1 MEIIEKIKSIRVSNP
16 DNIMAKTIDL
26 ERLAALSPEDQV
38 KVARIIRSG
47 IDNAD
52 SQVGAYAMS
61 PDDYRT
67 FAWLLDPIVET
78 YHKVPNTFRQTA
90 DWNLKGEF
98 DLKSIDPSLGDISM
112 RVRVAR
118 NTTEFPL
125 PGSMTKEQR
134 VAFEERM
141 TQVFEPLI
149 ANPEFGGKYSSLTPG
164 SSYEITEEEYQALI
178 KAHKMFKNM
187 DNDPYLNSAGISGD
201 WPYGRGMYESQDG
214 NLIVWVNEEDQLRIV
229 SMSKGSDLSV
239 VFKNLKRLLTAIE
252 ESGLTFA
259 VSDKFGN
266 VTSCPSNIGTGMRAS
281 VHVALPNLVQ
291 NEDQLKSIAK
301 ANGLSARGTGGEH
314 TPYIDN
320 IVDIS
325 PRGRLGVT
333 EAQIL
338 RSLFDGIKQMLEAEA
353 SQPILA

>member
-1 MEIIEKIKSIRVSNP
+1 MDIIEKIKSIRVTNP

-26 ERLAALSPEDQV
+26 ERFAALSSEDQA
-38 KVARIIRSG
+38 KVSKIIRSG
-47 IDNAD
+47 IDNPD

-61 PDDYRT
+61 PQDYET
-67 FAWLLDPIVET
+67 FAWLLDPIVQT
-78 YHKVPNTFRQTA
+78 YHGVPDTFRQIA
-90 DWNLKGEF
+90 DWNLTGDF
-98 DLKSIDPSLGDISM
+98 DLKNIDPALADISM

-125 PGSMTKEQR
+125 PGSMTREQR

-141 TQVFEPLI
+141 ITVFETLI

-164 SSYEITEEEYQALI
+164 SSHEISEEQYQALI
-178 KAHKMFKNM
+178 KAHKMFKDM
-187 DNDPYLNSAGISGD
+187 SNDPYLNSAGISGD
-201 WPYGRGMYESQDG
+201 WPYGRGMYESKDG

-229 SMSKGSDLSV
+229 SMAKGSDLSV

-252 ESGLTFA
+252 ESGLAFA

-281 VHVALPNLVQ
+281 VHVQLPNLVQ

-314 TPYIDN
+314 TPYVDN

-338 RSLFDGIKQMLEAEA
+338 RSLFDGIRQMLEAEA
-353 SQPILA
+353 NQPVLA